1 MKTFNRLCWLA
12 LVAAAPVQAQPT
24 AADFCMFQV
33 GHGSR
38 IERGASVPVPDLLE
52 QMLVRRILLGCGT
65 RPGQEQD

>member
-12 LVAAAPVQAQPT
+12 LVAAAPLQAQPS

-38 IERGASVPVPDLLE
+38 IERGANVPVQDLLE
-52 QMLVRRILLGCGT
+52 QMIVLGNT
-65 RPGQEQD
+65 ANPVFI